1 MNINEN
7 FKSSLKALDGP
18 IHNFE
23 DLRYFFDKQNEKSNF
38 ETKEIG
44 IQNLK
49 EWSFDS
55 QGNLSHKSGKFF
67 KVTGVVNETLK
78 TGIFTSERNRYF
90 RLYSIKIRW
99 YYAFLN
105 TV

>member
-1 MNINEN
+1 MNINKN

-23 DLRYFFDKQNEKSNF
+23 DLRYFFDKQNENLTLKQ
-38 ETKEIG
+38 

-55 QGNLSHKSGKFF
+55 QGNLSHNQVSFLKLL
-67 KVTGVVNETLK
+67 VVNETLK
-78 TGIFTSERNRYF
+78 LGFYF
-90 RLYSIKIRW
+90 RTK
-99 YYAFLN
+99 
-105 TV
+105 